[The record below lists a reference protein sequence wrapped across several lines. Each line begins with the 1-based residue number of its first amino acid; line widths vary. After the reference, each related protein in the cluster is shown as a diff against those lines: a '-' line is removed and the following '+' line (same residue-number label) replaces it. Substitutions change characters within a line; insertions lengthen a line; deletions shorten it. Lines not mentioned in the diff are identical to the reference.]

1 MVRRLGTF
9 LLLVALLIP
18 ATVLPDSG
26 DGDIPERR
34 VGGCTATTSP
44 QTAWLDDMG
53 ESSLPSGP
61 GWPLG
66 ELWVYFLET
75 IDLLQ

>member
-18 ATVLPDSG
+18 TTVLPDSG

-34 VGGCTATTSP
+34 VSGCTAGTGP
-44 QTAWLDDMG
+44 QIASVGDLG
-53 ESSLPSGP
+53 ESSLPAGT
-61 GWPLG
+61 GWSLG
-66 ELWVYFLET
+66 ELLVFFLET
-75 IDLLQ
+75 IDLLP